1 VERVNE
7 RENGKVLV
15 KKSVFRV
22 SKGEE
27 QERESE
33 VAIAA
38 CFIAFWLSLS
48 APQKCLVNTLIM
60 RICYAKDNTSWSLA
74 LRSHATFG
82 FVTAYRF
89 LNYKLTIKILCIDLF
104 IKR

>member
-1 VERVNE
+1 MGSAPFWDSARTAKVRRGGEREVRVLVEREGGRVKE

-15 KKSVFRV
+15 KKRVFRV

-38 CFIAFWLSLS
+38 CFIGISLS
-48 APQKCLVNTLIM
+48 APPS
-60 RICYAKDNTSWSLA
+60 A
-74 LRSHATFG
+74 
-82 FVTAYRF
+82 
-89 LNYKLTIKILCIDLF
+89 
-104 IKR
+104 

>member
-1 VERVNE
+1 VEREGGRVKE

-38 CFIAFWLSLS
+38 CFIGFSLSLSLS
-48 APQKCLVNTLIM
+48 APQKCLVNTLMM
-60 RICYAKDNTSWSLA
+60 RISEL
-74 LRSHATFG
+74 G
-82 FVTAYRF
+82 
-89 LNYKLTIKILCIDLF
+89 
-104 IKR
+104 